1 MTAQYRQSITTY
13 SIFVLTLLLS
23 TLAGADIFYVV
34 PGGAGTGD
42 ASSWTN
48 AEDSIQDAVV
58 AATSGDEVWVAA
70 GTYTATTDPVVTMKE
85 GVAIYGGFAGTEIT
99 RNARDWQS
107 NLTSIDGQSTRR
119 CVNGA
124 NNATLDGFTITNGYT
139 TGNGGAMFNDNAS
152 PTVTN
157 CTFTGN
163 SADNTGGGMMNY
175 SSSPIVTNCTFTG
188 NSANTDGGGMMNYSS
203 SPTVTNCTF
212 TENEASAGG
221 GMGNYISSSPTVT
234 NCTFTENE
242 AVAAG
247 GMANSSSSPTVTN
260 CTFTENEAVAAG
272 GAMGNDF
279 SSPTVENCTFTEN
292 EATQN
297 GGGIYNYSSSPTLT
311 NCILWGDTGGEIYN
325 DSSTPTV
332 TYSCIEG
339 GYSGANNISEAP
351 LFVDGTDGGDGWDL
365 RLQAGSPC
373 IDAGT
378 ATGAP
383 TTDIIG
389 IVRPQGSGIDMGAY
403 EYPGTPSSIDQGD
416 GPLSVTMSEDGAP
429 TPWTAPTLS
438 FTDRIGNTAIWSLST
453 APTHGTAVVSG
464 TDSTLQVCTYTPN
477 ANYNGTDSF
486 DIQVLDSAGYADSIT
501 IEVTVESVED
511 APRIDQAGPLM
522 VTMSEDGDPTPWSA
536 PALSATDIDSDT
548 LTWSLLIPPA
558 HGSATISGTGT
569 SPETFT
575 YSPNANYNGYDLFE
589 IAVGDGDDTATV
601 ICRVTVEP
609 VEDSDDSDGDGL
621 TYDEE
626 IEAGTDPDN
635 PDSDG
640 DGVNDGDEV
649 AAGTDPTGPLTVTI
663 SGPDTI
669 EVTQG
674 SSHTFTAMVTGGQ
687 SGIHYQWYFQP
698 EAEAGSK
705 AYTAVGDADACVLFL
720 SDIVKGE
727 AGSYRCKV
735 WTNTDTAWSQ
745 PVQLTVTPGVP
756 AANGISLT
764 ALILLLSLGALLTL
778 RRRNAHT

>member
-23 TLAGADIFYVV
+23 TLAGADVFYVV

-42 ASSWTN
+42 GSSWTN
-48 AEDSIQDAVV
+48 AEDSIQDAVD
-58 AATSGDEVWVAA
+58 AATNGDELWVAA

-99 RNARDWQS
+99 RNARDWES

-124 NNATLDGFTITNGYT
+124 NNATLDGFTITRGYSAAY
-139 TGNGGAMFNDNAS
+139 GGGMLNHSSS
-152 PTVTN
+152 PIVTN

-212 TENEASAGG
+212 KENEAAAAAG
-221 GMGNYISSSPTVT
+221 MANYISSSPTVT
-234 NCTFTENE
+234 NCTFKENE
-242 AVAAG
+242 AAAAA
-247 GMANSSSSPTVTN
+247 GMANSSSSPTLTN
-260 CTFTENEAVAAG
+260 CTFSGNSASYG
-272 GAMGNDF
+272 GAMLNDN

-297 GGGIYNYSSSPTLT
+297 GGGMYNDSSSSPTLT

-339 GYSGANNISEAP
+339 GYTGTGNSSDAP
-351 LFVDGTDGGDGWDL
+351 LFVDGTDDGDGWNL

-383 TTDIIG
+383 ASDIVDIA
-389 IVRPQGSGIDMGAY
+389 RPQGVGIDMGAY

-416 GPLSVTMSEDGAP
+416 GPLSVTMSEDGIP
-429 TPWTAPTLS
+429 TPWAAPTLS
-438 FTDRIGNTAIWSLST
+438 FTDTTGNTAVWSLAT
-453 APTHGTAVVSG
+453 APSHGTAVVSG
-464 TDSTLQVCTYTPN
+464 TGSTLQVCTYTPN
-477 ANYNGTDSF
+477 ANWHGADSF
-486 DIQVLDSAGYADSIT
+486 DINVLDSAGYSDSIT

-511 APRIDQAGPLM
+511 APMIEQAGPLE
-522 VTMSEDGDPTPWSA
+522 VTMSEDGDPTPWTA
-536 PALSATDIDSDT
+536 PTLSATDGDDDT
-548 LTWSLLIPPA
+548 LTWSLLIPPS
-558 HGSATISGTGT
+558 HGSATVSGTGT

-575 YSPNANYNGYDLFE
+575 YSPNANYNGDDLFVIE
-589 IAVGDGDDTATV
+589 VSDGDDTDTI

-621 TYDEE
+621 TDDEE

-674 SSHTFTAMVTGGQ
+674 SSHNFTAMVTGGQ

-698 EAEAGSK
+698 ETEAGTK

-720 SDIVKGE
+720 SDITKGE

-735 WTNTDTAWSQ
+735 WTNTDTAWSESI
-745 PVQLTVTPGVP
+745 QLTVTPGVP
-756 AANGISLT
+756 IANPTSLT
-764 ALILLLSLGALLTL
+764 ALILLLTLSAWLTL
-778 RRRNAHT
+778 RRRNAHA